1 MQPPD
6 PLPDA
11 GAAQNMNT
19 TNTTERPVPFSRPMA
34 IERLQRDAETPFRIS
49 AEPDELLELAR
60 YLDVDRIDRLSLA
73 GFISPAADGGWRV
86 RGRLVAKL
94 DQSCVVTLVP
104 VRTRHDAEIERT
116 YLPAD
121 RFVSEQEVQISH
133 DDQDAPDPFTD
144 SIDPAQLAV
153 ESLALMI
160 DPFPRAE
167 GAELGSRNFTAPD
180 VTPMSDEANRPFA
193 GLAALKRGSGKSE
206 D

>member
-1 MQPPD
+1 
-6 PLPDA
+6 
-11 GAAQNMNT
+11 MNT
-19 TNTTERPVPFSRPMA
+19 TSPSTERPAPFRRPMA

-49 AEPDELLELAR
+49 AEPGELLELAR

-94 DQSCVVTLVP
+94 EQSCVVSLMP

-116 YLPAD
+116 YLPAE
-121 RFVSEQEVQISH
+121 RLVFEHEVLISH

-144 SIDPAQLAV
+144 SLDPAQLAV
-153 ESLALMI
+153 ESLVLMI

-167 GAELGSRNFTAPD
+167 GAKLGRRTFTAPE
-180 VTPMSDEANRPFA
+180 VTPMSDEASRPFA
-193 GLAALKRGSGKSE
+193 GLAALKRGSDESE

>member
-1 MQPPD
+1 
-6 PLPDA
+6 
-11 GAAQNMNT
+11 MNT
-19 TNTTERPVPFSRPMA
+19 TSPTSEHPAPFRRPMA
-34 IERLQRDAETPFRIS
+34 VDQLQRDAETPFRVS
-49 AEPDELLELAR
+49 ADPDELLELAQ

-73 GFISPAADGGWRV
+73 GFISPSADGGWRV

-94 DQSCVVTLVP
+94 EQTCVVSLVP

-133 DDQDAPDPFTD
+133 DDPDAPDHYTD

-153 ESLALMI
+153 ESLTLMI

-167 GAELGSRNFTAPD
+167 GVELGHRTFTAPD
-180 VTPMSDEANRPFA
+180 ATPMSDEASRPFA
-193 GLAALKRGSGKSE
+193 GLARLKRGSGESK